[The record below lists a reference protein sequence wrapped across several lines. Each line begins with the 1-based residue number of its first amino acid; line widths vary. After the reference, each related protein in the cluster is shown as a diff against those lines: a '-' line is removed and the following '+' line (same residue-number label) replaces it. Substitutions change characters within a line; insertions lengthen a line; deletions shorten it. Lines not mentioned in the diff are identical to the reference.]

1 MRRLPG
7 LIKAQPEDFRV
18 YELPTFEPEGLG
30 DHLYL
35 WIEKRGISTP
45 RLLSGLASRCGLQV
59 RDLGCAGRKDQVAV
73 SQQWI
78 SLPTTLGGKL
88 DELPDDHAPVQMD
101 DGDWQI
107 LKRRLHPRR
116 LKIGNLRGNRFD
128 LLVRGL
134 TDDQSLE
141 LVKRSDALA
150 DEGYLVNAYGEQRFI
165 DPHALDQAKR
175 LFERGRLRGRKDTF
189 VLSVAQAAIFN
200 RYLFYRREFSGPISG
215 EWYGTAKGGRFDG
228 EREDSARLQERLE
241 AGEIVSLGPMLGRDV
256 QPAHQCLDLVYRAC
270 ADLDLEAL
278 DWSRFGKRLRGAW
291 RPTVVPVNDL
301 EAASDVD
308 GVRLRFSLPAGAY
321 ATVLIRRLLEGRWV
335 FPYSQ

>member
-1 MRRLPG
+1 
-7 LIKAQPEDFRV
+7 
-18 YELPTFEPEGLG
+18 
-30 DHLYL
+30 
-35 WIEKRGISTP
+35 
-45 RLLSGLASRCGLQV
+45 
-59 RDLGCAGRKDQVAV
+59 
-73 SQQWI
+73 
-78 SLPTTLGGKL
+78 
-88 DELPDDHAPVQMD
+88 MD
-101 DGDWQI
+101 DGDWRI

-141 LVKRSDALA
+141 LVKRSEALT

-189 VLSVAQAAIFN
+189 VLSIAQAAIFN
-200 RYLFYRREFSGPISG
+200 DIYSINEFSGPISG
-215 EWYGTAKGGRFDG
+215 EWYGTSKGGRFDG
-228 EREDSARLQERLE
+228 GREDSARLRERLE

-256 QPAHQCLDLVYRAC
+256 QPAHQCLDLVRRAC

-291 RPTVVPVNDL
+291 RPTTVPLNDL
-301 EAASDVD
+301 EAVNDED
-308 GVRLRFSLPAGAY
+308 GIRLGFSLPAGAY
-321 ATVLIRRLLEGRWV
+321 ATVLIYRLLEGQWV